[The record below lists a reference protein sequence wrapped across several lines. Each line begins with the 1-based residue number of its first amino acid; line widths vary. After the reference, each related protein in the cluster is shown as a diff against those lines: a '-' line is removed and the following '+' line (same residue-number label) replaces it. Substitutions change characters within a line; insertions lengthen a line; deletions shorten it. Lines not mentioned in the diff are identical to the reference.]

1 MKIEQLML
9 TIVRCADKADSGWF
23 QSAAPI
29 VLPIITLIL
38 GFLLKMAEDAY
49 RAKGK
54 KQEDL
59 RKTEADRE
67 LRKEAYREEQSERLR
82 ERELANLLALQPLTF
97 NLVRAYAKHYLADL
111 ANYRSTQKWGVDLVG
126 DVSEEYRLALQSVL
140 PIEAR
145 LHSRDVAAH
154 LKALRKA
161 MGKGV
166 LTKDKATADALYDE
180 AADLFEVLQSAL
192 GEEVR
197 RLESAGTH

>member
-9 TIVRCADKADSGWF
+9 TIGRCADKADSGWF
-23 QSAAPI
+23 QSAAPV

-166 LTKDKATADALYDE
+166 LAKDKATADALYDE

>member
-9 TIVRCADKADSGWF
+9 TIGRCADKADSGWF

-111 ANYRSTQKWGVDLVG
+111 ANYRSTQKWGVD
-126 DVSEEYRLALQSVL
+126 RLG
-140 PIEAR
+140 
-145 LHSRDVAAH
+145 
-154 LKALRKA
+154 
-161 MGKGV
+161 M
-166 LTKDKATADALYDE
+166 
-180 AADLFEVLQSAL
+180 
-192 GEEVR
+192 
-197 RLESAGTH
+197 